1 MKALP
6 LIVSATAL
14 VGATYGLAR
23 FSYGLFV
30 LAFSREFELTPSLA
44 GVIYSGSFLAYC
56 LAAVVA
62 FRFADRPRWSILL
75 AGITAAGGSAV
86 VAAAWSPVMLA
97 AGILI
102 AGAGAGFASPGLVA
116 LVAHHVPVR
125 TADRIQTV
133 VNAGSGIGVAVG
145 GPLALLLSGSWRTAW
160 WLIALI
166 AAVATVLTLLTDR
179 PATGATGRAGA
190 SGPTGGAGGADRA
203 AARLTFSGLA
213 PLRTAMAA
221 AVLAGAASAGV
232 WTFGRSHVVESGGLS
247 QTEATVFWVLVG
259 IAGVAGAF
267 SGDAVDRIGLR
278 HSWMTTSALLAG
290 ATAAVGFWAGEP
302 VAAFAAGA
310 IFGGTYV
317 ALTGILIVWA
327 AHRVPEQASAGTA
340 ALFIALAVG
349 QAAGAAL
356 LGGLLEVAAAWV
368 VFLVA
373 ASIGVLSVF
382 AVAADTTIDERPRS
396 PDLV

>member
-6 LIVSATAL
+6 LIASGTAL

-30 LAFSREFELTPSLA
+30 PAFSSEFELTPSLA

-62 FRFADRPRWSILL
+62 FRLADRPRWSILL
-75 AGITAAGGSAV
+75 AGVTAAGGSAV
-86 VAAAWSPVMLA
+86 VAAALSPAMLA

-116 LVAHHVPVR
+116 LVAHHVPFR
-125 TADRIQTV
+125 AADRIQTV

-145 GPLALLLSGSWRTAW
+145 GPLALLLSGNWRTAW

-166 AAVATVLTLLTDR
+166 AAVATTLTLLTDR
-179 PATGATGRAGA
+179 PATGATVRAGRADGVE
-190 SGPTGGAGGADRA
+190 RA
-203 AARLTFSGLA
+203 AAKLTFSGLA

-221 AVLAGAASAGV
+221 AALAGAASAGV
-232 WTFGRSHVVESGGLS
+232 WTFGRSHVVESGGLA
-247 QTEATVFWVLVG
+247 QTQATVFWVLVG

-278 HSWMTTSALLAG
+278 RSWMTTSALLAG

-327 AHRVPEQASAGTA
+327 AHRVPEQAAAGTA

-368 VFLVA
+368 VFLIA
-373 ASIGVLSVF
+373 ALTGVLSAF
-382 AVAADTTIDERPRS
+382 AVAADAAADERPRS